1 MQMPRRPSP
10 LLGLDAL
17 EGVVRLLERQA
28 RDRRE
33 AERQEELKRRRA
45 EAEANVFRSAVADA
59 TPLPDPGKVIQ
70 RPPRLNPAPR
80 QRQADEREVLD
91 QSISDEI
98 DIEALLETDESLSWR
113 RSGIGADVVRKL
125 RRGQWSIRGQI
136 DLHGLRVDEARLAL
150 VEFLVHARRNEWR
163 CLRVIHGKGL
173 GSPSREPVLK
183 GKALK
188 WLAQREEVMAF
199 CQARPNDGGSGA
211 LIVLIRG
218 PRYSSPDREGASL
231 RSQPRPSR
239 PSGS

>member
-1 MQMPRRPSP
+1 MTRRTAP
-10 LLGLDAL
+10 LSGLDAL
-17 EGVVRLLERQA
+17 EGVARLLERQA
-28 RDRRE
+28 RELRE
-33 AERQEELKRRRA
+33 AERLEALRQRRVA
-45 EAEANVFRSAVADA
+45 AEANVFRSAVADA
-59 TPLPDPGKVIQ
+59 TPIPDSGRIIQ
-70 RPPRLNPAPR
+70 RPPRLSPAPR

-98 DIEALLETDESLSWR
+98 DIESLLETDESLSWR
-113 RSGIGADVVRKL
+113 RSGIGADVVKKL

-183 GKALK
+183 GKVMK

-199 CQARPNDGGSGA
+199 CQARPNDGGGGA

-218 PRYSSPDREGASL
+218 PRYSTAEGRAA
-231 RSQPRPSR
+231 
-239 PSGS
+239 G

>member
-1 MQMPRRPSP
+1 MPRRSTP
-10 LLGLDAL
+10 LSGLESL
-17 EGVVRLLERQA
+17 EGVVRLLQHQA
-28 RDRRE
+28 RERRE
-33 AERQEELKRRRA
+33 SERREELKRMRARA
-45 EAEANVFRSAVADA
+45 EADVFRAAVADA
-59 TPLPDPGKVIQ
+59 TPLPDPGRIIQ
-70 RPPRLNPAPR
+70 RPPRLSPAPR

-113 RSGIGADVVRKL
+113 RPGIGADVVKRL

-150 VEFLVHARRNEWR
+150 VEFLVQARRNEWR

-183 GKALK
+183 GKVLK

-199 CQARPNDGGSGA
+199 CQARPNDGGAGA

-218 PRYSSPDREGASL
+218 PRYSTSDQHKAG
-231 RSQPRPSR
+231 
-239 PSGS
+239 

>member
-1 MQMPRRPSP
+1 MSRRTAS
-10 LLGLDAL
+10 LTGLDSL
-17 EGVVRLLERQA
+17 EGIVRRLQDQA
-28 RDRRE
+28 RERRE
-33 AERQEELKRRRA
+33 TERREELKRIRA
-45 EAEANVFRSAVADA
+45 QAETDVFRSAVADA
-59 TPLPDPGKVIQ
+59 TPLPDPGRIIQ
-70 RPPRLNPAPR
+70 RPPRLSPAPR

-98 DIEALLETDESLSWR
+98 DIESLLETDESLSWR
-113 RSGIGADVVRKL
+113 RPGIGADVVKRL

-150 VEFLVHARRNEWR
+150 VEFLVQARRNEWR

-183 GKALK
+183 GKVMK

-199 CQARPNDGGSGA
+199 CQARPNDGGAGA

-218 PRYSSPDREGASL
+218 PRYSSPDRHTAN
-231 RSQPRPSR
+231 
-239 PSGS
+239 